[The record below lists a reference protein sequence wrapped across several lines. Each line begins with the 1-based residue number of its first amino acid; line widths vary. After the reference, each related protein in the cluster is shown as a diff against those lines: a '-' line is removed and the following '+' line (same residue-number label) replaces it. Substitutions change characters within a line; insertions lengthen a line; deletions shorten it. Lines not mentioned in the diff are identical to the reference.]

1 MPCLEKGLKETM
13 IYYSVEVFSQ
23 AKWPTPA
30 ELACFNGCHKAPWGI
45 FVILLPDGRLT
56 PQHFVAFPRQSI
68 PNTKFQIYRTVL
80 LHVTDSC
87 GLPEQSMPLQPEAQE
102 QTQSCSFNVPPF

>member
-13 IYYSVEVFSQ
+13 IYYSVEVFLQ

-45 FVILLPDGRLT
+45 DTSTGWEVNSAAFCRLS
-56 PQHFVAFPRQSI
+56 Q
-68 PNTKFQIYRTVL
+68 TVNSYHEVSDL
-80 LHVTDSC
+80 
-87 GLPEQSMPLQPEAQE
+87 
-102 QTQSCSFNVPPF
+102 